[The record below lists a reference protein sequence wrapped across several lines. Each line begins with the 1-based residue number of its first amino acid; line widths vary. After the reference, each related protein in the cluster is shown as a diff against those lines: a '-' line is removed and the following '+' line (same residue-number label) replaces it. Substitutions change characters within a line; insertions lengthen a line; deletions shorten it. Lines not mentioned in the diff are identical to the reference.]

1 MGAGLP
7 TPTPAVSTC
16 VCERGYITDMT
27 ATPGDAPTS
36 RSVLVVE
43 DEENLLEALR
53 YNLQRDGYSVLTA
66 ADGETGVEMARQD
79 RPDLII
85 LDLMLPGLDGMDAC
99 RIIRRGSDVPIL
111 MLTAKTEETDKVV
124 GLELGADDYVSK
136 PFSMRELMARVGA
149 LLRRAGASSTPG
161 DSTSAGRLRSGD
173 LEVDVSRHIATL
185 AGETVELT
193 PREFDLLALFLTNR
207 GRALSR
213 DQILD
218 SLWGRDYVG
227 DSRTVDVHVRWL
239 RKKIESAPG
248 NPKRIVTVR
257 GLGYRFEA

>member
-1 MGAGLP
+1 MA
-7 TPTPAVSTC
+7 
-16 VCERGYITDMT
+16 
-27 ATPGDAPTS
+27 ATPGAAPS
-36 RSVLVVE
+36 VRSVLVVE
-43 DEENLLEALR
+43 DEENLREALS
-53 YNLQRDGYSVLTA
+53 YNLQRTGYTVLTA
-66 ADGETGVEMARQD
+66 ADGETGVEMARRD
-79 RPDLII
+79 GPDLII

-99 RIIRRGSDVPIL
+99 RIIRGQSDVPIL

-149 LLRRAGASSTPG
+149 LLRRAGSSSAPGGSTP
-161 DSTSAGRLRSGD
+161 AGRLSSGD
-173 LEVDVSRHIATL
+173 LEVDVSGHIATL
-185 AGETVELT
+185 AGETIELT

-213 DQILD
+213 DEILD

-239 RKKIESAPG
+239 RKKIETAPG
-248 NPKRIVTVR
+248 NPKRIVTIR

>member
-1 MGAGLP
+1 M
-7 TPTPAVSTC
+7 
-16 VCERGYITDMT
+16 
-27 ATPGDAPTS
+27 
-36 RSVLVVE
+36 VE
-43 DEENLLEALR
+43 DEENLREALR
-53 YNLQRDGYSVLTA
+53 YNLERGGYTVLTA
-66 ADGETGVEMARQD
+66 SDGETGVEMARQD
-79 RPDLII
+79 SPDLVV

-99 RIIRRGSDVPIL
+99 RIIRRQSDVPIL

-136 PFSMRELMARVGA
+136 PFSMRELMARIAA
-149 LLRRAGASSTPG
+149 LLRRAGASSGAGSSMP
-161 DSTSAGRLRSGD
+161 AGRLRSGD
-173 LEVDVSRHIATL
+173 LEVDVSRHVATL
-185 AGETVELT
+185 AGEVIELT
-193 PREFDLLALFLTNR
+193 PREFDLLSLFLVNR

-218 SLWGRDYVG
+218 SIWGRDYVG

-239 RKKIESAPG
+239 RKKIEPAPG

>member
-1 MGAGLP
+1 M
-7 TPTPAVSTC
+7 C
-16 VCERGYITDMT
+16 QRGYITDM
-27 ATPGDAPTS
+27 ASVPGAAPTA

-53 YNLQRDGYSVLTA
+53 YNLQRDGYRVLTA
-66 ADGETGVEMARQD
+66 ADGETGVETARRD

-99 RIIRRGSDVPIL
+99 RIIRGQSDVPIL
-111 MLTAKTEETDKVV
+111 MLTAKTEETDKVA

-136 PFSMRELMARVGA
+136 PFSMRELLARVGA
-149 LLRRAGASSTPG
+149 LLRRAGSPSTQGNPK
-161 DSTSAGRLRSGD
+161 SAGRLSSGD
-173 LEVDVSRHIATL
+173 LDIDVSRHIATL
-185 AGETVELT
+185 AGEAIELT

-239 RKKIESAPG
+239 RKKIESAPAS
-248 NPKRIVTVR
+248 PKRIITIR

>member
-1 MGAGLP
+1 
-7 TPTPAVSTC
+7 
-16 VCERGYITDMT
+16 MT
-27 ATPGDAPTS
+27 AIPGAPPTS

-53 YNLQRDGYSVLTA
+53 YNLQRDGYRVLTA
-66 ADGETGVEMARQD
+66 SDGETGVEMARQD

-161 DSTSAGRLRSGD
+161 DSTSEGRLRSGD
-173 LEVDVSRHIATL
+173 LEVDVSRHIATM
-185 AGETVELT
+185 AGEAVELT

>member
-1 MGAGLP
+1 
-7 TPTPAVSTC
+7 
-16 VCERGYITDMT
+16 MT
-27 ATPGDAPTS
+27 AIQGAAPPA

-43 DEENLLEALR
+43 DEENLREALS
-53 YNLQRDGYSVLTA
+53 YNLQRGGYTVLTA
-66 ADGETGVEMARQD
+66 ADGETGVEMARRD
-79 RPDLII
+79 RPDLVI

-99 RIIRRGSDVPIL
+99 RIIRRRSDVPIL

-149 LLRRAGASSTPG
+149 LLRRSGASSTPG
-161 DSTSAGRLRSGD
+161 SSTSPGRLRSGD

>member
-1 MGAGLP
+1 
-7 TPTPAVSTC
+7 
-16 VCERGYITDMT
+16 MT
-27 ATPGDAPTS
+27 ATQGLASAS

-53 YNLQRDGYSVLTA
+53 YNLQRGGYSVLTA
-66 ADGETGVEMARQD
+66 SDGETGVEMARKD
-79 RPDLII
+79 SPDLVI

-99 RIIRRGSDVPIL
+99 RIIRRQSDVPIL

-136 PFSMRELMARVGA
+136 PFGMRELMARVGA
-149 LLRRAGASSTPG
+149 LLRRAGTAGGSIP
-161 DSTSAGRLRSGD
+161 AGRLRSGD
-173 LEVDVSRHIATL
+173 LEVDLSRHIATL
-185 AGETVELT
+185 AGETVELA
-193 PREFDLLALFLTNR
+193 PREFDLLALFIRNR

-213 DQILD
+213 DEILD

-227 DSRTVDVHVRWL
+227 DTRTVDVHVRWL
-239 RKKIESAPG
+239 RKKIEPAPAD
-248 NPKRIVTVR
+248 PKRIVTVR

>member
-1 MGAGLP
+1 
-7 TPTPAVSTC
+7 
-16 VCERGYITDMT
+16 MT
-27 ATPGDAPTS
+27 GTQSLASAS

-53 YNLQRDGYSVLTA
+53 YNLERGGYAVLTA
-66 ADGETGVEMARQD
+66 SDGETGVEIARQSS
-79 RPDLII
+79 PDLVI

-99 RIIRRGSDVPIL
+99 RIIRRQSDVPIL
-111 MLTAKTEETDKVV
+111 MLTARTEETDKVV
-124 GLELGADDYVSK
+124 GLEIGADDYVSK
-136 PFSMRELMARVGA
+136 PFGMRELMARVGA
-149 LLRRAGASSTPG
+149 LLRRAGTAG
-161 DSTSAGRLRSGD
+161 ASTSAGRLRSGD

-193 PREFDLLALFLTNR
+193 PREFDLLALFLENR

-213 DQILD
+213 DEILD

-239 RKKIESAPG
+239 RKKIEPVPG
-248 NPKRIVTVR
+248 TPKRIVTVR

>member
-1 MGAGLP
+1 
-7 TPTPAVSTC
+7 
-16 VCERGYITDMT
+16 MT
-27 ATPGDAPTS
+27 ATPGAAPTS

-43 DEENLLEALR
+43 DEENLREALS
-53 YNLQRDGYSVLTA
+53 YNLQRTGYTVLTA
-66 ADGETGVEMARQD
+66 ADGETGVEMARRD
-79 RPDLII
+79 GPDLII

-99 RIIRRGSDVPIL
+99 RIIRGQSDVPIL

-149 LLRRAGASSTPG
+149 LLRRAGSSSAPGGSTP
-161 DSTSAGRLRSGD
+161 SGRLSSGD
-173 LEVDVSRHIATL
+173 LEVDVPGHIATL
-185 AGETVELT
+185 AGETIELT

-213 DQILD
+213 DEILD

-239 RKKIESAPG
+239 RKKIEAAPG
-248 NPKRIVTVR
+248 NPKRIVTIR

>member
-1 MGAGLP
+1 MGATQGL
-7 TPTPAVSTC
+7 AS
-16 VCERGYITDMT
+16 
-27 ATPGDAPTS
+27 AS

-43 DEENLLEALR
+43 DEENLREALR
-53 YNLQRDGYSVLTA
+53 YNLQRGGYTVLTA
-66 ADGETGVEMARQD
+66 SDGETGVEMARQD
-79 RPDLII
+79 SPDLVI

-99 RIIRRGSDVPIL
+99 RIIRGQSDVPIL
-111 MLTAKTEETDKVV
+111 ILTARTEETDKVV

-149 LLRRAGASSTPG
+149 LLRRAGTAGGSTP
-161 DSTSAGRLRSGD
+161 AGVLRSGD

-185 AGETVELT
+185 AGEAVELT
-193 PREFDLLALFLTNR
+193 PREFDLLALFLENR

-213 DQILD
+213 DEILD

-239 RKKIESAPG
+239 RKKIEPAPG
-248 NPKRIVTVR
+248 TPKRIVTVR